1 MREDARRQFETKGF
15 IMRQRSPILLLWVLA
30 VLFVI
35 VGVAFIAAPGTFTEM
50 AAGVAPDRASALTDI
65 RAVSGGV
72 ALALG
77 VFFALS
83 AGRPDWVA
91 PGLVLGGLVG
101 GCLAASR
108 LIGFVADG
116 GVTAT
121 QVSLAVTEVIVVVL
135 CLLALRGWRS
145 IEG

>member
-1 MREDARRQFETKGF
+1 MQKS
-15 IMRQRSPILLLWVLA
+15 SPIVLLWVLG
-30 VLFVI
+30 VLFVL
-35 VGVAFIAAPGTFTEM
+35 VGVAFIAAPATFTEM
-50 AAGVAPDRASALTDI
+50 AADVAPDRPSALTDI

-77 VFFALS
+77 VFFALC
-83 AGRPDWVA
+83 AVRPDWVG
-91 PGLVLGGLVG
+91 PGLLLGALVG
-101 GCLAASR
+101 ACLAVSR

-121 QVSLAVTEVIVVVL
+121 QVSLAVTEAIVVAL

-145 IEG
+145 VER

>member
-1 MREDARRQFETKGF
+1 M
-15 IMRQRSPILLLWVLA
+15 QRKSPIVLLWILA
-30 VLFVI
+30 VLFLV

-77 VFFALS
+77 VFFALC
-83 AGRPDWVA
+83 AGRPDWVR
-91 PGLVLGGLVG
+91 PGLVLGALVG

-116 GVTAT
+116 GVTGT
-121 QVSLAVTEVIVVVL
+121 QVSLAITEVIVVAL
-135 CLLALRGWRS
+135 CLLALRWRS
-145 IEG
+145 VER